1 MKYFSLSLRF
11 KIMICVSAVTFMI
24 IISLY
29 GFILMNRLSI
39 NTMGNSYTSNAKLNI
54 LQKNLSDLEYY
65 LEVYNDY
72 KTYESIDNYYSYRI
86 KVEDFTKS
94 MQNHPSSDPLA
105 QKEYTVKNLAS
116 SFVYYSGLA
125 VSQKR
130 ANTDN
135 KETFE
140 KALRCYR
147 TLQTSLTELNT
158 MMMESNA
165 NLYINNKKQI
175 LRMTEQ
181 SVIFYIIY
189 FLFLLAFLYLLITK
203 IVQPLEDIS
212 KVAETLAERNFDI
225 PLFERKGNDEIAKI
239 CNAFDRMIVS
249 IKKYINTIW
258 EKART
263 ENELREKE
271 MEMQALYSSAQ
282 LKAFQSQINPHF
294 LFNTLN
300 TGAQLAMMEGADKT
314 CSFIEQTSD
323 FFRYNLR
330 QQKPVATVTD
340 ELGMVENYVYIMKVR
355 YGQRLEFEK
364 NVPEKIFTEQLPVMT
379 LQPLIENCIK
389 HGLQDSEMGKVIL
402 SVGENPSF
410 VLISISDNGKGMD
423 DKTKN
428 EILQTRSYPK
438 VSVATDGD
446 KNTGIGL
453 INVSTRLKLYFQ
465 RDDVF
470 DIMQNDSGTG
480 TKFIVRIPKD
490 V

>member
-24 IISLY
+24 IISFY

-225 PLFERKGNDEIAKI
+225 PLFERKGNDEIA
-239 CNAFDRMIVS
+239 
-249 IKKYINTIW
+249 
-258 EKART
+258 
-263 ENELREKE
+263 
-271 MEMQALYSSAQ
+271 
-282 LKAFQSQINPHF
+282 
-294 LFNTLN
+294 
-300 TGAQLAMMEGADKT
+300 
-314 CSFIEQTSD
+314 
-323 FFRYNLR
+323 
-330 QQKPVATVTD
+330 
-340 ELGMVENYVYIMKVR
+340 
-355 YGQRLEFEK
+355 
-364 NVPEKIFTEQLPVMT
+364 
-379 LQPLIENCIK
+379 
-389 HGLQDSEMGKVIL
+389 
-402 SVGENPSF
+402 
-410 VLISISDNGKGMD
+410 
-423 DKTKN
+423 
-428 EILQTRSYPK
+428 
-438 VSVATDGD
+438 
-446 KNTGIGL
+446 
-453 INVSTRLKLYFQ
+453 
-465 RDDVF
+465 
-470 DIMQNDSGTG
+470 
-480 TKFIVRIPKD
+480 
-490 V
+490 